1 MSLQT
6 LLLPQCHHH
15 QAPGMNGC
23 PFFWAAFQIWM
34 ICMLP
39 PNMEI
44 WYGNIVSYV
53 RACMSLF
60 TITSNLSPKSCEKR
74 GHDAACSFRGSR
86 DTSAKPFGFNWYDVF
101 TTMTLSFGPV
111 IFRGIQYGRSAGDR
125 SIPRQRPPFAT
136 CNLVKSTTSTTTSQN
151 QPAL

>member
-1 MSLQT
+1 
-6 LLLPQCHHH
+6 
-15 QAPGMNGC
+15 
-23 PFFWAAFQIWM
+23 
-34 ICMLP
+34 MLP

-74 GHDAACSFRGSR
+74 GHDAACSFFRGQETHLQSH
-86 DTSAKPFGFNWYDVF
+86 SAFNWYDVF

-111 IFRGIQYGRSAGDR
+111 IFPGTQYGRSAGDR

-136 CNLVKSTTSTTTSQN
+136 CNLVKSTSRPR
-151 QPAL
+151 QPARINQRCRNALPLVYLCLPLPFP